1 MTLTYITEAT
11 DLDALLAP
19 YTADE
24 ETEIDFITLCDEL
37 KTGEQIATVEILS
50 ETEKAYK
57 VYATV
62 YCSVGRT
69 TDVSG
74 VMYLPKKCTKLVQGD
89 DLYAIIPTWLAK
101 AKVLEIKNKF

>member
-50 ETEKAYK
+50 EKRK
-57 VYATV
+57 
-62 YCSVGRT
+62 SLQ
-69 TDVSG
+69 G
-74 VMYLPKKCTKLVQGD
+74 VRNRLLLSRAHY
-89 DLYAIIPTWLAK
+89 
-101 AKVLEIKNKF
+101 